1 MFCIRSVSSS
11 SKGEAQSRQHN
22 YKKEKCAMHD
32 IGRDTAPESKNT
44 IGKLDKVLNTD
55 D

>member
-1 MFCIRSVSSS
+1 MKKHHFAEGKKKNVKLAVI
-11 SKGEAQSRQHN
+11 EFAIHN
-22 YKKEKCAMHD
+22 

-44 IGKLDKVLNTD
+44 AGKLDKVLNTD